1 MDKKKAGYIEGI
13 VSIIANLGLF
23 SLKIWAGVAS
33 NSVALI
39 ADAWHSLSDSL
50 SSIVVIIG
58 SKLAAKKPDK
68 DHPFGHGRWELIA
81 AIMIGFILAIIAYDI
96 LVDSINKLTDHKSA
110 EFGMIAIVVTIISIL
125 VNEGLTQYAFYLGR
139 KTENMTVKA
148 DAWHHRTDAISSVVV
163 LIGIFIGRY
172 FWWIDSIL
180 GIIISLLI
188 FYVVYDI
195 VIKAANKLLGEKPS
209 QELIEQIMI
218 IISEQGSEDLQP
230 HHFHYHNYI
239 NHKELTFHIKL
250 DQKMSIL
257 NGHALATKIENSIYD
272 KLNIHTTI
280 HLEPFSV
287 KHRFD

>member
-1 MDKKKAGYIEGI
+1 MDKKRAGYLEGFI
-13 VSIIANLGLF
+13 SISVNIGLF
-23 SLKIWAGVAS
+23 ALKIWAGIAS

-81 AIMIGFILAIIAYDI
+81 AILIGFILAVIAYDI
-96 LVDSINKLTDHKSA
+96 LVDSIRKLSDHKSA
-110 EFGMIAIVVTIISIL
+110 NFGLLAIVVTIASIIF
-125 VNEGLTQYAFYLGR
+125 NEGLTQYAFYLGR
-139 KTENMTVKA
+139 KTDSMTVKA
-148 DAWHHRTDAISSVVV
+148 DAWHHRTDAISSIVV
-163 LIGIFIGRY
+163 LIGIFLGNY

-180 GIIISLLI
+180 GIIIALMI
-188 FYVVYDI
+188 FYVVYNI
-195 VIKAANKLLGEKPS
+195 LMKAANKLLGEKPTE
-209 QELIEQIMI
+209 ELIEQIEL
-218 IISEQGSEDLQP
+218 IISEQDSADLQP

-257 NGHALATKIENSIYD
+257 DGHALATKIENRIFD
-272 KLNIHTTI
+272 TLNIHTTI
-280 HLEPFSV
+280 HLEPVSV

>member
-1 MDKKKAGYIEGI
+1 MDKKRAGYLEGF
-13 VSIIANLGLF
+13 VSISTNLVLF
-23 SLKIWAGVAS
+23 ALKIWAGVVS

-50 SSIVVIIG
+50 SSIVVVLA

-68 DHPFGHGRWELIA
+68 EHPFGHGRWELIA
-81 AIMIGFILAIIAYDI
+81 AILIGFILAVIAYDI
-96 LVDSINKLTDHKSA
+96 LVDSVRKLTDHKSA
-110 EFGMIAIVVTIISIL
+110 NFGTLAIAVTIISIII
-125 VNEGLTQYAFYLGR
+125 NEGLTQYAFYLGR
-139 KTENMTVKA
+139 KTESMTVKA

-163 LIGIFIGRY
+163 LIGIFLGNY

-180 GIIISLLI
+180 GIIIALMI

-195 VIKAANKLLGEKPS
+195 IMKAANKLLGEKPS
-209 QELIEQIMI
+209 ATLIKQIES
-218 IISEQGSEDLQP
+218 IISDQCSFEIHP
-230 HHFHYHNYI
+230 HHYHFHNYV

-250 DQKMSIL
+250 DQEMSIIE
-257 NGHALATKIENSIYD
+257 GHELATEIEDSIFD

-280 HLEPFSV
+280 HLEPLSV

>member
-1 MDKKKAGYIEGI
+1 MDKKSAGYLEGFI
-13 VSIIANLGLF
+13 SISTNLVLF
-23 SLKIWAGVAS
+23 VLKIWAGVVS

-68 DHPFGHGRWELIA
+68 EHPFGHGRWELIA
-81 AIMIGFILAIIAYDI
+81 AILIGFILAVIAYDI
-96 LVDSINKLTDHKSA
+96 LVDSIQKLTDQKSA
-110 EFGMIAIVVTIISIL
+110 DFGIVAIVVIIASI
-125 VNEGLTQYAFYLGR
+125 VINEGLTQYAFYLGR
-139 KTENMTVKA
+139 KTDSMTVKA

-163 LIGIFIGRY
+163 LIGIFLNNY

-180 GIIISLLI
+180 GIIIALMI

-195 VIKAANKLLGEKPS
+195 IMKAANKLLGEKPS
-209 QELIEQIMI
+209 AELIEKIES
-218 IISEQGSEDLQP
+218 IISDHSSSDIQP
-230 HHFHYHNYI
+230 HHYHFHNYV

-250 DQKMSIL
+250 DQKMYIME
-257 NGHALATKIENSIYD
+257 GHALATKIEDSIFD
-272 KLNIHTTI
+272 KFNIHTTI
-280 HLEPFSV
+280 HIEPLSV

>member
-209 QELIEQIMI
+209 QELIEQIMN

>member
-209 QELIEQIMI
+209 QELIEQIMN

-257 NGHALATKIENSIYD
+257 NGHALATKIENSIFD

>member
-1 MDKKKAGYIEGI
+1 MDKKRAGYIEGT
-13 VSIIANLGLF
+13 VSIVVNLGLF
-23 SLKIWAGVAS
+23 ILKMWAGIVS
-33 NSVALI
+33 NSIALT
-39 ADAWHSLSDSL
+39 ADAWHTLSDSL

-58 SKLAAKKPDK
+58 AKLAAKKPDK

-81 AIMIGFILAIIAYDI
+81 SILIGFILAVIAYDI
-96 LVDSINKLTDHKSA
+96 MVDSIRKLNDRESA
-110 EFGMIAIVVTIISIL
+110 DFGLIAIIVTIASIL
-125 VNEGLTQYAFYLGR
+125 LNEGLTQYAFYLGR
-139 KTENMTVKA
+139 KTESMTVKA
-148 DAWHHRTDAISSVVV
+148 DAWHHRTDAVSSVVV
-163 LIGIFIGRY
+163 LIGIFLDRY

-180 GIIISLLI
+180 GIIISLMI

-209 QELIEQIMI
+209 SELIEQIES
-218 IISEQGSEDLQP
+218 IISEQVSIATQP
-230 HHFHYHNYI
+230 HHYHFHDYI

-250 DQKMSIL
+250 DQEMSIL
-257 NGHALATKIENSIYD
+257 EGHAIATKIENSVYD